1 MEKPAKLRIYTSL
14 AVLTIIIGFALL
26 IMMIVVEDEP
36 GALPLFLIL
45 LGSGSYLLARRSARS
60 AHKRPR

>member
-1 MEKPAKLRIYTSL
+1 MEKPAKFRVYTSL

-26 IMMIVVEDEP
+26 TMMIIVEGEP

-45 LGSGSYLLARRSARS
+45 FGTGSYLLARRSARS

>member
-1 MEKPAKLRIYTSL
+1 MEKPAKLRIYARL

-36 GALPLFLIL
+36 GALPLFLIV
-45 LGSGSYLLARRSARS
+45 LGTGSYLLVRRSARS